1 MGGTPQKSKVNVDF
15 DDEDDDDFFGGLSSN
30 K

>member
-15 DDEDDDDFFGGLSSN
+15 DDDDDDDFFGGLSSN